1 MRNHTLPPTTPRL
14 GTSHVSFPV
23 HDGDEPNADAID
35 QGLIRSVDN
44 VVQAVAD
51 KVARCTQLSIE
62 GGAA

>member
-1 MRNHTLPPTTPRL
+1 MRNHHVATDDTKI

-44 VVQAVAD
+44 EVQAVA
-51 KVARCTQLSIE
+51 RQ
-62 GGAA
+62 GGEV

>member
-1 MRNHTLPPTTPRL
+1 MRNHHVATDDTKI

-23 HDGDEPNADAID
+23 PDGDEPNADAID

-44 VVQAVAD
+44 EVQAVAD
-51 KVARCTQLSIE
+51 KVARCTQSSIE